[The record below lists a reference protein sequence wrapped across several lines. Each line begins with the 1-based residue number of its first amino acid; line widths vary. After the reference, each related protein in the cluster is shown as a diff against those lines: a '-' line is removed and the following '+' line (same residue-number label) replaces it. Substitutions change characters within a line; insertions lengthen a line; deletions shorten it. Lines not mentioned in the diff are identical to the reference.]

1 MLYETLAKRSFVHAQ
16 RQERKMMI
24 TIESMNSIF
33 VAERKAQPAGREKRA
48 GEDRRGQDFGPPEGY
63 GERRL
68 CPERRLP
75 EVCFGEFDEHIVI
88 SAVRRSRR

>member
-1 MLYETLAKRSFVHAQ
+1 
-16 RQERKMMI
+16 MMT
-24 TIESMNSIF
+24 TIKSMNAVF
-33 VAERKAQPAGREKRA
+33 VAARTVTPSGREKRA

-63 GERRL
+63 GERRV